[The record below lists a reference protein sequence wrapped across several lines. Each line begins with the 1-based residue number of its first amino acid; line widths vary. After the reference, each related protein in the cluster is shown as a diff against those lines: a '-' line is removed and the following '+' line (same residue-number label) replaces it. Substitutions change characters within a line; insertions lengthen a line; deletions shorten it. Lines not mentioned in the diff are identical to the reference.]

1 MPRARRSRVIA
12 APPQRVWEVLEDPH
26 QMPRWWPE
34 LDSMED
40 VEGGRFT
47 QVFRIGR
54 GRRIRL
60 DFRVIASDPPYRRAW
75 EQLIESGALARV
87 LRESIT
93 EVVLEPEG
101 EGTRVT
107 IEQRQKLRGFLRG
120 GFLWSRS
127 RRRRLE
133 QVLDGLERIT
143 S

>member
-12 APPQRVWEVLEDPH
+12 SPPQHLWEVLEDPH
-26 QMPRWWPE
+26 QMPRWWPGV
-34 LDSMED
+34 DSMED
-40 VEGGRFT
+40 VAGGHFT

-54 GRRIRL
+54 GRAVRL
-60 DFRVIASDPPYRRAW
+60 DFRVVASDAPYHRAW
-75 EQLIESGALARV
+75 EQVIERGALARV

-107 IEQRQKLRGFLRG
+107 IEQRQKLRGFRTG
-120 GFLWSRS
+120 IVWSRA
-127 RRRRLE
+127 RRRRLD